1 MFDGVFLQTQK
12 QRKIKEHVFD
22 VVFLQTHKQRTQICL
37 KEKLYFKF
45 TCLNLSLTFKFCK
58 PQFVSPTQFD
68 FCIRRLQPASV
79 LVFNP
84 RSLSS
89 TCVYRP
95 NPVLRE
101 IALVKEDTWRRR
113 RRDQRRLRDT

>member
-1 MFDGVFLQTQK
+1 LLLLSGHTAAAGFTSHDVFDVVFLQTQK
-12 QRKIKEHVFD
+12 QR
-22 VVFLQTHKQRTQICL
+22 TQISL
-37 KEKLYFKF
+37 NEKLNFKF

-89 TCVYRP
+89 TCVIVQIQFFEKLLWLKKTP
-95 NPVLRE
+95 GEEEEE
-101 IALVKEDTWRRR
+101 IKED
-113 RRDQRRLRDT
+113 